1 MLLEIEDI
9 VVSYGP
15 VRAVRG
21 VSLGVGRG
29 EIVTLLGANGAG
41 KSTVLRA
48 ISGLAPLTAGRIRL
62 EGRGLAR
69 LDAADVVRAG
79 VAHCPE
85 GRRVFGEMTVLE
97 NLDLGAYA
105 LADRGAYEA
114 NLQRAFAHFP
124 ILAERRR
131 QKAATLSGGQQQM
144 LAVAR
149 ALMSSPRLL
158 LLDEMSLGLAPLL
171 VESMFE
177 ILCQIN
183 RQDAVTVL
191 LVEQNACEALRHSDR
206 AYVLENGQIT
216 LSGPSADLARD
227 PRVIEAYLGA

>member
-1 MLLEIEDI
+1 MLLEIDNI
-9 VVSYGP
+9 AVSYGP
-15 VRAVRG
+15 VQAVCG
-21 VSLGVGRG
+21 VSLHVAHG

-48 ISGLAPLTAGRIRL
+48 VSGLAPLAGGHIRL
-62 EGRGLAR
+62 DGRDLGR
-69 LDAADVVRAG
+69 LDAARIVRAG

-105 LADRGAYEA
+105 LAERGAYEA

-124 ILAERRR
+124 ILAERRK

-158 LLDEMSLGLAPLL
+158 LLDEMSLGLAPML
-171 VESMFE
+171 VEGMFE
-177 ILCQIN
+177 ILRQIN
-183 RQDAVTVL
+183 REEGVTVL

-206 AYVLENGQIT
+206 AYVLENGRII
-216 LSGPSADLARD
+216 LEGPSPRLAVD
-227 PRVIEAYLGA
+227 PKVIEAYLGA

>member
-1 MLLEIEDI
+1 MLLEIDNI

-15 VRAVRG
+15 VQAVRG
-21 VSLGVGRG
+21 VSLAVERG

-48 ISGLAPLTAGRIRL
+48 VSGLIPLAGGHIRL
-62 EGRGLAR
+62 DGQDLAR
-69 LDAADVVRAG
+69 LDAAHIVRAG

-97 NLDLGAYA
+97 NLDLGAYT
-105 LADRGAYEA
+105 LTGREAYTA

-124 ILAERRR
+124 ILAERRK

-149 ALMSSPRLL
+149 SLMSSPRLL
-158 LLDEMSLGLAPLL
+158 LLDELSLGLAPML
-171 VESMFE
+171 VEGMFD
-177 ILCQIN
+177 ILRQIN
-183 RQDAVTVL
+183 REDGVTVL

-206 AYVLENGQIT
+206 AYVLENGRIT
-216 LSGPSADLARD
+216 LSGPSADLAAD